1 MDPELAEYLDRRFG
15 DLRRDL
21 ATELGTTL
29 RRDLGAELRT
39 TLRQEL
45 GTELRTTLRQE
56 LAAELGATLRRELG
70 TELRTTLWQELG
82 VELRTTLRQEL
93 AAELGATLGQ
103 RFSDE
108 LEQRTSA
115 LHRHFDVVAESLM
128 AKIELVA
135 EGVRTVDQK
144 VDRLAAATDAR
155 FAAVDRRL
163 LHLTAR
169 LGPPRRR

>member
-1 MDPELAEYLDRRFG
+1 MDPELAEYLDRRLADF
-15 DLRRDL
+15 RRDL

-39 TLRQEL
+39 TLREEL
-45 GTELRTTLRQE
+45 GTDLRAALREDLGAELRTTLRE
-56 LAAELGATLRRELG
+56 ELGADLSAALRRDLG
-70 TELRTTLWQELG
+70 AQ
-82 VELRTTLRQEL
+82 
-93 AAELGATLGQ
+93 LGATLGQ

-163 LHLTAR
+163 LRLTAR